1 MSQQFTL
8 LGWSAS
14 GLRCPDH
21 EVHLSL
27 PDSDRPYP
35 VTLVQM
41 PNGTGKTTTL
51 NMLRATLSG
60 SAKQWNLQKINEF
73 RRSGHSTKTGL
84 FVVNLM
90 LNGNPL
96 TFELTLNFNQ
106 GRADYRTSYGT
117 GIKDGFSPPP
127 KIIKFLN
134 SDFINLFVFD
144 GELASNLLDAKQT
157 KARQAIDSLFQLSL
171 LKDVIKTVGANWEK
185 HAEFA
190 STKTAKGLNQRKNKL
205 ERFKKKREHIKRE
218 QQRLKVDKSRWT
230 LELQEAEKEYEAALS
245 KDKNIGNQLQE
256 VKIQLDNAE
265 KAVAREVEIAI
276 AKMRDP
282 QRLLPQ
288 FATALQELKANL
300 DRLKLPTST
309 SREFFEELAEAHEC
323 VCGRTMDDATRQA
336 VRDRA
341 LNYLAED
348 EVGVLN
354 RIKSDI
360 ATYCSG
366 EPASYYQEFQRDLE
380 SFGKLIRKR
389 DEFKTELRSFEEA
402 RLAQGDSDLEA
413 KKKQRD
419 DLQKELHRCTERLQ
433 EIERSPSSKPSEE
446 TDCLKEL
453 DKLIKKAEDD
463 VAEATETLTLKR
475 KTEIIIRILN
485 EAHEQAQEE
494 LRTVILGETNQRI
507 LQLLSGD
514 PVKLQ
519 DIQDSLQLRGQS
531 GASVGQTLSVSY
543 AFLAT
548 LFNRSEH
555 QLPFIVD
562 SPAGAL
568 DLKVRPEVAR
578 LIPSLSEQFI
588 AFTISSE
595 RQNFVEILHQA
606 ANQQVQYLTI
616 FRKTSRMDALW
627 QNISPELL
635 TETVDGVTV
644 KGKEFFDSFDL
655 DDEV

>member
-8 LGWSAS
+8 LGWSAL

-21 EVHLSL
+21 KVRLCL

-60 SAKQWNLQKINEF
+60 SAKEWSSQKINEF
-73 RRSGHSTKTGL
+73 RRSGDAAKTGQ
-84 FVVNLM
+84 FVVNLA
-90 LNGNPL
+90 LNGSSL
-96 TFELTLNFNQ
+96 TFELTLNFER
-106 GRADYRTSYGT
+106 GKAEYRTSYGA
-117 GIKDGFSPPP
+117 GIQDGFYPPP
-127 KIIKFLN
+127 KIRKFLN

-144 GELASNLLDAKQT
+144 GELASNLLDGKQT

-171 LKDVIKTVGANWEK
+171 LKEVVKTVWENWEK
-185 HAEFA
+185 HAESA
-190 STKTAKGLNQRKNKL
+190 STKSAKGLNQRKNKL
-205 ERFKKKREHIKRE
+205 ERFKNKREQIKGE
-218 QQRLKVDKSRWT
+218 QQRLQVRNSRLT
-230 LELQEAEKEYEAALS
+230 LELQEAEKEYEAALT
-245 KDKNIGNQLQE
+245 KDKDMGTKLQE
-256 VKIQLDNAE
+256 VKTHLNNAE
-265 KAVAREVEIAI
+265 RIIAVEVEKAI

-282 QRLLPQ
+282 QRLLPE
-288 FATALQELKANL
+288 FAAALQELKANL

-323 VCGRTMDDATRQA
+323 VCGRTMDEETRQA

-354 RIKSDI
+354 SIKFDI

-366 EPASYYQEFQRDLE
+366 EPASYYQEFQQELE
-380 SFGKLIRKR
+380 GFSKLIRKR

-419 DLQKELHRCTERLQ
+419 ELQKELNRCIDRLQ
-433 EIERSPSSKPSEE
+433 EIERSPSSKPSED

-463 VAEATETLTLKR
+463 VAEATETITLKR
-475 KTEIIIRILN
+475 KTEIITRILT
-485 EAHEQAQEE
+485 EAHEQAREE
-494 LRTVILGETNQRI
+494 LRKIILQETNQRI
-507 LQLLSGD
+507 TQLLSGD
-514 PVKLQ
+514 PVLLD
-519 DIQDSLQLRGQS
+519 DIQDSLQLHGQS

-548 LFNRSEH
+548 LFNRSDH

-568 DLKVRPEVAR
+568 DLNVRPEVAR
-578 LIPSLSEQFI
+578 LIPSLCDQFI

-595 RQNFVEILHQA
+595 RQSFVDILHQA
-606 ANQQVQYLTI
+606 AKQEVQYLTI

-627 QNISPELL
+627 QNVSPALV
-635 TETVDGVTV
+635 TETVNGVTV
-644 KGKEFFDSFDL
+644 KGKEFFDRFDL
-655 DDEV
+655 DKEI

>member
-1 MSQQFTL
+1 
-8 LGWSAS
+8 
-14 GLRCPDH
+14 
-21 EVHLSL
+21 
-27 PDSDRPYP
+27 
-35 VTLVQM
+35 M

-51 NMLRATLSG
+51 TMLRGTLSG
-60 SAKQWNLQKINEF
+60 SAKEWNSQKINEF
-73 RRSGHSTKTGL
+73 RRSGDSTKTGL
-84 FVVNLM
+84 FVVKLM
-90 LNGNPL
+90 LNDNPL
-96 TFELTLNFNQ
+96 TLELTLNFNQ

-117 GIKDGFSPPP
+117 GIRDGFFPPP
-127 KIIKFLN
+127 KIRKFLN

-171 LKDVIKTVGANWEK
+171 LKEVSRTVKENWEK
-185 HAEFA
+185 HAESA
-190 STKTAKGLNQRKNKL
+190 STKSTKGLSQRKNKL
-205 ERFKKKREHIKRE
+205 ERFKKKREEIKIE
-218 QQRLKVDKSRWT
+218 QKRLQVDKSHLT

-256 VKIQLDNAE
+256 VKIHLDNAE
-265 KAVAREVEIAI
+265 KVVDREVQNAI

-282 QRLLPQ
+282 QRLLPD
-288 FATALQELKANL
+288 FAAALQELKVNL
-300 DRLKLPTST
+300 DCLKLPTST

-323 VCGRTMDDATRQA
+323 VCGRTMDEETRQA

-354 RIKSDI
+354 SIKSDI

-366 EPASYYQEFQRDLE
+366 EPASYFQEFQKDLE
-380 SFGKLIRKR
+380 GFGKLVRKR

-419 DLQKELHRCTERLQ
+419 DLQKRLHRCTESLQ
-433 EIERSPSSKPSEE
+433 EIERSPSSKPSED
-446 TDCLKEL
+446 TDCLKDL
-453 DKLIKKAEDD
+453 DKVIKKAEDD

-475 KTEIIIRILN
+475 KTDIIICILN
-485 EAHEQAQEE
+485 EAHEQAREE
-494 LRTVILGETNQRI
+494 LRKVILQETNQRI
-507 LQLLSGD
+507 TQLLSGD
-514 PVKLQ
+514 PVLLE
-519 DIQDSLQLRGQS
+519 DIQESLQLRGQS
-531 GASVGQTLSVSY
+531 GASVGQKLSVSY

-548 LFNRSEH
+548 IFNRSDH

-568 DLKVRPEVAR
+568 DLNVRPEVAR
-578 LIPSLSEQFI
+578 LIPSLCDQFI

-595 RQNFVEILHQA
+595 RQSFVDVLHQA
-606 ANQQVQYLTI
+606 AEQQVQYLTI

-627 QNISPELL
+627 QNISPRFV
-635 TETVDGVTV
+635 TQTVNGVTV
-644 KGKEFFDSFDL
+644 KGKEFFDRFDL